1 MVLAVLAMST
11 CSPWVTWVVCCP
23 LIYIYIYM
31 VYIFSDLLEFLVDIS
46 YLCWRI
52 FNQLTLFI
60 MAVTRN
66 NLSMKMNG
74 KVGAYSFYTST
85 GGRQVARIANNSS
98 NYGETA
104 KRTVAMQTRR
114 SRWGNLVSFYSAN
127 KDLMAR
133 AYERKAA
140 NISDYNRFMQLN
152 IPLASV
158 SLVKDDFMRG
168 MAILQEYVIADGS
181 LPEID
186 VAEVG
191 EEGCVFNLLTKIDGE
206 FADKTIGQV
215 SVDLLDNNPQLQ
227 AGDQLTFVS
236 YTNAG
241 TTPSTIRIYRHLCEM
256 TIDTNSAVSFG
267 SLKYANI
274 IAGNGLK
281 VVIAGQGDVF
291 GQAIIHSR
299 SVGGSLLVSRAKITL
314 NNDTLVEQ
322 FSEPEAVKRAIN
334 SYGVDSE
341 KLLEPGSTEQ
351 PRPSSLPELAKISSI
366 ISPLGCARLK
376 ITDNQSGA
384 VFYNEAY
391 LPLGTMVNL
400 SIVDS
405 VGYNIEK
412 IPWPDEPENYEVVG
426 DITFNIKGVP
436 TR

>member
-1 MVLAVLAMST
+1 
-11 CSPWVTWVVCCP
+11 
-23 LIYIYIYM
+23 M
-31 VYIFSDLLEFLVDIS
+31 VYIFSDLLEFLIDIS

-133 AYERKAA
+133 AYERKGA
-140 NISDYNRFMQLN
+140 NLSDYNRFMQLN

-191 EEGCVFNLLTKIDGE
+191 EDGCVFNLLTKIDGE
-206 FADKTIGQV
+206 FADKTIGEI

-227 AGDQLTFVS
+227 QGDQLTFIS

-256 TIDTNSAVSFG
+256 TIDTKSAVSFG
-267 SLKYANI
+267 TLKYANI
-274 IAGNGLK
+274 IAGNGNK

-314 NNDTLVEQ
+314 NNDTLVRQ
-322 FSEPEAVKRAIN
+322 FSAPEAVKKAID
-334 SYGVDSE
+334 SYGVDAE
-341 KLLEPGSTEQ
+341 KLLEPGSPEQ
-351 PRPSSLPELAKISSI
+351 PAPAPIPSLATISAVITPPECATFLVRDSETGESLGSEVSLPIGSI
-366 ISPLGCARLK
+366 VSLDITPNERYNIVTSPQVEDSGQYVV
-376 ITDNQSGA
+376 TDN
-384 VFYNEAY
+384 VTFTIT
-391 LPLGTMVNL
+391 GT
-400 SIVDS
+400 
-405 VGYNIEK
+405 
-412 IPWPDEPENYEVVG
+412 P
-426 DITFNIKGVP
+426 KG
-436 TR
+436 

>member
-1 MVLAVLAMST
+1 
-11 CSPWVTWVVCCP
+11 
-23 LIYIYIYM
+23 
-31 VYIFSDLLEFLVDIS
+31 
-46 YLCWRI
+46 
-52 FNQLTLFI
+52 

-133 AYERKAA
+133 AYERKGA
-140 NISDYNRFMQLN
+140 NLSDYNRFMQLN

-186 VAEVG
+186 VAEVQ
-191 EEGCVFNLLTKIDGE
+191 EDGCVFNLLTKIDGE
-206 FADKTIGQV
+206 FADKTIGQI

-227 AGDQLTFVS
+227 QGDQITFVS

-256 TIDTNSAVSFG
+256 TIDTKSAVSFG
-267 SLKYANI
+267 SLKFANI
-274 IAGNGLK
+274 IAGNGNK

-299 SVGGSLLVSRAKITL
+299 SVGGSLLVSRAKIML
-314 NNDTLVEQ
+314 NSDTLVRQ
-322 FSEPEAVKRAIN
+322 FSAPEAVKKAID
-334 SYGVDSE
+334 SYGVDNE
-341 KLLEPGSTEQ
+341 KLLEPGSPEQ
-351 PRPSSLPELAKISSI
+351 AKPSYIGPLAKISAVI
-366 ISPLGCARLK
+366 TPPECA
-376 ITDNQSGA
+376 
-384 VFYNEAY
+384 
-391 LPLGTMVNL
+391 
-400 SIVDS
+400 
-405 VGYNIEK
+405 
-412 IPWPDEPENYEVVG
+412 
-426 DITFNIKGVP
+426 TFNVYDYESGQTFEGGTSLPIGSVVALNVNPAPGFTTVMTPLPEDPGNYTVEGDVEFTIKG
-436 TR
+436 TRQG

>member
-1 MVLAVLAMST
+1 
-11 CSPWVTWVVCCP
+11 
-23 LIYIYIYM
+23 
-31 VYIFSDLLEFLVDIS
+31 
-46 YLCWRI
+46 
-52 FNQLTLFI
+52 

-152 IPLASV
+152 IPLATV

-186 VAEVG
+186 VAEVQETG
-191 EEGCVFNLLTKIDGE
+191 MVFNLLSKIDGE
-206 FADKTIGQV
+206 FADNTIGQI
-215 SVDLLDNNPQLQ
+215 SMDLLDNNPQLQ
-227 AGDQLTFVS
+227 QGDQITFVS

-256 TIDTNSAVSFG
+256 TIDTKSAVSFG
-267 SLKYANI
+267 TLKYANI
-274 IAGNGLK
+274 IAGNGNK

-314 NNDTLVEQ
+314 NSDTLVRQ
-322 FSEPEAVKRAIN
+322 FSTPEAVKKAID
-334 SYGVDSE
+334 SYGVDTE
-341 KLLEPGSTEQ
+341 KLLEPGSPEQ
-351 PRPSSLPELAKISSI
+351 PKPAPMPEMATISAV

-376 ITDNQSGA
+376 ITDNATGA
-384 VFYNEAY
+384 IFYNKAS
-391 LPLGTMVNL
+391 LPIGSIVDL
-400 SIVDS
+400 SIVDYD
-405 VGYNIEK
+405 GYDIQM
-412 IPWPDEPENYEVVG
+412 IPRPEMPEEFEVVG
-426 DITFNIKGVP
+426 DITFNIKGTPKSV
-436 TR
+436 

>member
-1 MVLAVLAMST
+1 
-11 CSPWVTWVVCCP
+11 
-23 LIYIYIYM
+23 
-31 VYIFSDLLEFLVDIS
+31 
-46 YLCWRI
+46 
-52 FNQLTLFI
+52 

-133 AYERKAA
+133 AYERKGA
-140 NISDYNRFMQLN
+140 NLSDYNRFMQLN
-152 IPLASV
+152 IPIASV

-181 LPEID
+181 LPGID
-186 VAEVG
+186 VAEVQ
-191 EEGCVFNLLTKIDGE
+191 EDGCVFNLLTGIDGE

-215 SVDLLDNNPQLQ
+215 SVDLLDHNPQLQ
-227 AGDQLTFVS
+227 QGDQLTFVS

-256 TIDTNSAVSFG
+256 TIDTKSAVSFG
-267 SLKYANI
+267 TLKYANI

-299 SVGGSLLVSRAKITL
+299 SVGGALLVSRAKITL
-314 NNDTLVEQ
+314 NNDTFVRQ
-322 FSEPEAVKRAIN
+322 FSAPEAVKKAID
-334 SYGVDSE
+334 SYGVDAE
-341 KLLEPGSTEQ
+341 KLLVPGSPEQ
-351 PRPSSLPELAKISSI
+351 PAPAPIPALAKILITNTPSYAGSI
-366 ISPLGCARLK
+366 RIVNEDEGISAANYLSVPIGTT
-376 ITDNQSGA
+376 ITLQPQPQEGYTLQGIDPTYPVQQDIVVNGDMSLTASWKQS
-384 VFYNEAY
+384 V
-391 LPLGTMVNL
+391 
-400 SIVDS
+400 
-405 VGYNIEK
+405 
-412 IPWPDEPENYEVVG
+412 
-426 DITFNIKGVP
+426 
-436 TR
+436 

>member
-1 MVLAVLAMST
+1 
-11 CSPWVTWVVCCP
+11 
-23 LIYIYIYM
+23 
-31 VYIFSDLLEFLVDIS
+31 
-46 YLCWRI
+46 
-52 FNQLTLFI
+52 

-133 AYERKAA
+133 AYERKSA

-152 IPLASV
+152 IPLATV

-181 LPEID
+181 LPAID
-186 VAEVG
+186 VAEVQ
-191 EEGCVFNLLTKIDGE
+191 EDGCVFNLLTKIDGE
-206 FADKTIGQV
+206 FADKTIGQI

-227 AGDQLTFVS
+227 QGDQLTFVS

-256 TIDTNSAVSFG
+256 TIDTKSAVSFG
-267 SLKYANI
+267 TLKYANI

-314 NNDTLVEQ
+314 NSDTLVRQ
-322 FSEPEAVKRAIN
+322 FSTPEAVKKAID
-334 SYGVDSE
+334 SYGVDTE
-341 KLLEPGSTEQ
+341 KLLEPGSSEQ
-351 PRPSSLPELAKISSI
+351 PRTGHLPSLPLIQTVVEPAGTANLQ
-366 ISPLGCARLK
+366 
-376 ITDNQSGA
+376 ITVKDSGA
-384 VFYNEAY
+384 VYYNTAS
-391 LPLGTMVNL
+391 LPIGTIVSLNVSSPEGWESDLLDAPVNL
-400 SIVDS
+400 
-405 VGYNIEK
+405 
-412 IPWPDEPENYEVVG
+412 ENYEVTG
-426 DITFNIKGVP
+426 DVTFYIKS
-436 TR
+436 TKAQ

>member
-1 MVLAVLAMST
+1 
-11 CSPWVTWVVCCP
+11 
-23 LIYIYIYM
+23 
-31 VYIFSDLLEFLVDIS
+31 
-46 YLCWRI
+46 
-52 FNQLTLFI
+52 
-60 MAVTRN
+60 MAVSRN

-133 AYERKAA
+133 AYERKGA
-140 NISDYNRFMQLN
+140 NMSDYNRFMQLN

-181 LPEID
+181 LPGID
-186 VAEVG
+186 VAEVQ
-191 EEGCVFNLLTKIDGE
+191 EDGCVFNLLTKIDGE
-206 FADKTIGQV
+206 FADKTIGQI

-227 AGDQLTFVS
+227 QGDQLTFVS

-256 TIDTNSAVSFG
+256 TIDPKSAVSFG
-267 SLKYANI
+267 TLKYANI

-314 NNDTLVEQ
+314 NNDTLVRQ
-322 FSEPEAVKRAIN
+322 FSAPEAVKKAID
-334 SYGVDSE
+334 SYGVDTE
-341 KLLEPGSTEQ
+341 KLLEPGSSEQ
-351 PRPSSLPELAKISSI
+351 PRPTHIDKLAMIDSV
-366 ISPLGCARLK
+366 ISPAGCAKMK
-376 ITDNQSGA
+376 ITDKGTGS
-384 VFYNEAY
+384 VFYDSA
-391 LPLGTMVNL
+391 PFPIGTL
-400 SIVDS
+400 LQFDLIPSE
-405 VGYNIEK
+405 GYNVDFE
-412 IPWPDEPENYEVVG
+412 PQFADPENYEVVG
-426 DITFNIKGVP
+426 DLTFNIKGTP
-436 TR
+436 KQG

>member
-1 MVLAVLAMST
+1 
-11 CSPWVTWVVCCP
+11 
-23 LIYIYIYM
+23 
-31 VYIFSDLLEFLVDIS
+31 
-46 YLCWRI
+46 
-52 FNQLTLFI
+52 

-133 AYERKAA
+133 AYERKGA
-140 NISDYNRFMQLN
+140 NLSDYNRFMQLN
-152 IPLASV
+152 IPLATV

-186 VAEVG
+186 VAEVQ
-191 EEGCVFNLLTKIDGE
+191 EDGCVFNLLTGIDGE

-215 SVDLLDNNPQLQ
+215 SVDLLDHNPQLQ
-227 AGDQLTFVS
+227 QGDQLTFVS

-256 TIDTNSAVSFG
+256 TIDTKSAVSFG

-274 IAGNGLK
+274 IAGNGNK
-281 VVIAGQGDVF
+281 VVIAGQGNVF

-299 SVGGSLLVSRAKITL
+299 SVGGNLLVSRAKITL
-314 NNDTLVEQ
+314 NSDTLVRQ
-322 FSEPEAVKRAIN
+322 FSAPEAVKKAID

-341 KLLEPGSTEQ
+341 KLLEPGSPEQ
-351 PRPSSLPELAKISSI
+351 PAPAPIPSLAKILITNTPSDAGNI
-366 ISPLGCARLK
+366 RIVNEDEGISAINFLSVPIGTTISLQPQPQEGFTLQGIEPTYPVQQDIVVNGDMSLTASWK
-376 ITDNQSGA
+376 QS
-384 VFYNEAY
+384 V
-391 LPLGTMVNL
+391 
-400 SIVDS
+400 
-405 VGYNIEK
+405 
-412 IPWPDEPENYEVVG
+412 
-426 DITFNIKGVP
+426 
-436 TR
+436 

>member
-1 MVLAVLAMST
+1 
-11 CSPWVTWVVCCP
+11 
-23 LIYIYIYM
+23 
-31 VYIFSDLLEFLVDIS
+31 
-46 YLCWRI
+46 
-52 FNQLTLFI
+52 
-60 MAVTRN
+60 
-66 NLSMKMNG
+66 MKMNG
-74 KVGAYSFYTST
+74 KVGAFSFYTST

-152 IPLASV
+152 IPLATV

-181 LPEID
+181 LPGID
-186 VAEVG
+186 VAEVQ
-191 EEGCVFNLLTKIDGE
+191 EDGCVFNLLTKIDGE

-227 AGDQLTFVS
+227 QGDQLTFIS

-256 TIDTNSAVSFG
+256 TIDTRSAVSFG

-314 NNDTLVEQ
+314 NSDTLVRQ
-322 FSEPEAVKRAIN
+322 FSAPEAVKKAID

-341 KLLEPGSTEQ
+341 KLLEPGSPEQ
-351 PRPSSLPELAKISSI
+351 PSPAPVPSLATISAVFTPEVAGTLV
-366 ISPLGCARLK
+366 
-376 ITDNQSGA
+376 ITDNETKEVFQAPASFPVGKSVKLNFAPNGA
-384 VFYNEAY
+384 YTLAVEPNPADRNNYIVTGPVEFKVT
-391 LPLGTMVNL
+391 GT
-400 SIVDS
+400 SE
-405 VGYNIEK
+405 G
-412 IPWPDEPENYEVVG
+412 
-426 DITFNIKGVP
+426 
-436 TR
+436 

>member
-1 MVLAVLAMST
+1 
-11 CSPWVTWVVCCP
+11 
-23 LIYIYIYM
+23 
-31 VYIFSDLLEFLVDIS
+31 
-46 YLCWRI
+46 
-52 FNQLTLFI
+52 

-133 AYERKAA
+133 AYERKGA
-140 NISDYNRFMQLN
+140 NLSDYNRFMQLN

-186 VAEVG
+186 VAEVQ
-191 EEGCVFNLLTKIDGE
+191 EDGCVFNLLTKIDGE
-206 FADKTIGQV
+206 FADKTIGQI

-227 AGDQLTFVS
+227 QGDQLTFVS

-256 TIDTNSAVSFG
+256 TIDTKSAVSFG
-267 SLKYANI
+267 SLKYANF

-299 SVGGSLLVSRAKITL
+299 SVGGNLLVSRAKIML
-314 NNDTLVEQ
+314 NSDTLVRQ
-322 FSEPEAVKRAIN
+322 FSAPEAVKKAID
-334 SYGVDSE
+334 SYGVDAD
-341 KLLEPGSTEQ
+341 KLLEPGSAEQ
-351 PRPSSLPELAKISSI
+351 PRPTHMPKMATIS
-366 ISPLGCARLK
+366 
-376 ITDNQSGA
+376 A
-384 VFYNEAY
+384 VFDPVESGVLVITSKDTGEKFANTASV
-391 LPLGTMVNL
+391 PIGTTVELSFNPFPGYNL
-400 SIVDS
+400 SIEPNPSDTDDYIVNDS
-405 VGYNIEK
+405 VSFIVTGT
-412 IPWPDEPENYEVVG
+412 PAV
-426 DITFNIKGVP
+426 
-436 TR
+436 

>member
-1 MVLAVLAMST
+1 
-11 CSPWVTWVVCCP
+11 
-23 LIYIYIYM
+23 
-31 VYIFSDLLEFLVDIS
+31 
-46 YLCWRI
+46 
-52 FNQLTLFI
+52 

-114 SRWGNLVSFYSAN
+114 SRWGNLVSFYSSN

-133 AYERKAA
+133 AYERKGA
-140 NISDYNRFMQLN
+140 NLSDYNRFMQLN

-186 VAEVG
+186 VAEVQ
-191 EEGCVFNLLTKIDGE
+191 EDGCVFNLLTGIDGE
-206 FADKTIGQV
+206 LADKTIGQV
-215 SVDLLDNNPQLQ
+215 SVDLLDHNPQLQ
-227 AGDQLTFVS
+227 TGDQLTFVS

-256 TIDTNSAVSFG
+256 TIDPKSAVSFG

-281 VVIAGQGDVF
+281 VVVAGQGDVF

-314 NNDTLVEQ
+314 NSDTLVRQ
-322 FSEPEAVKRAIN
+322 FSEPEAVQKAIN
-334 SYGVDSE
+334 SYGVDTE
-341 KLLEPGSTEQ
+341 KLLEPGSAEQ
-351 PRPSSLPELAKISSI
+351 PKPTPIAPLAMIDSV
-366 ISPLGCARLK
+366 ISPTGCARLK
-376 ITDNQSGA
+376 ITDKDTGS
-384 VFYNEAY
+384 VFYDSA
-391 LPLGTMVNL
+391 PFPIGTLLQFDVIPSEGYDVNWEPQFG
-400 SIVDS
+400 D
-405 VGYNIEK
+405 
-412 IPWPDEPENYEVVG
+412 PENYEVVG
-426 DITFNIKGVP
+426 DLTFNIKGTP
-436 TR
+436 KQG

>member
-1 MVLAVLAMST
+1 
-11 CSPWVTWVVCCP
+11 
-23 LIYIYIYM
+23 
-31 VYIFSDLLEFLVDIS
+31 
-46 YLCWRI
+46 
-52 FNQLTLFI
+52 

-133 AYERKAA
+133 AYERKGA
-140 NISDYNRFMQLN
+140 NLSDYNRFMQLN

-181 LPEID
+181 LPAID
-186 VAEVG
+186 VAEVQ
-191 EEGCVFNLLTKIDGE
+191 EDGCVFNLLTGIDGE
-206 FADKTIGQV
+206 FADKTIGQI
-215 SVDLLDNNPQLQ
+215 SVDLLDHNPQLQ
-227 AGDQLTFVS
+227 AGDQLTFIS

-241 TTPSTIRIYRHLCEM
+241 ATPSTIRIYRHLCEM
-256 TIDTNSAVSFG
+256 TIDTKSAVSFG

-299 SVGGSLLVSRAKITL
+299 SVGGNLLVSRAKITL
-314 NNDTLVEQ
+314 NSDTPVRQ
-322 FSEPEAVKRAIN
+322 FSAPEAVKKAID

-341 KLLEPGSTEQ
+341 KLLEPGSPEQ
-351 PRPSSLPELAKISSI
+351 PAPRPIAQPAMIESV
-366 ISPLGCARLK
+366 ISPAGCAQLK
-376 ITDNQSGA
+376 IIDKSTGA
-384 VFYNEAY
+384 VFYNSGAFQIGAI
-391 LPLGTMVNL
+391 LGFDVIASEGYT
-400 SIVDS
+400 VDWEPQL
-405 VGYNIEK
+405 G
-412 IPWPDEPENYEVVG
+412 DPENYEVVG
-426 DITFNIKGVP
+426 DLTFNIKG
-436 TR
+436 TKTT

>member
-1 MVLAVLAMST
+1 
-11 CSPWVTWVVCCP
+11 
-23 LIYIYIYM
+23 
-31 VYIFSDLLEFLVDIS
+31 
-46 YLCWRI
+46 
-52 FNQLTLFI
+52 

-140 NISDYNRFMQLN
+140 NLSDYNRFMQLN

-186 VAEVG
+186 VAEV
-191 EEGCVFNLLTKIDGE
+191 EEDGMVFNLLTSLDGE
-206 FADKTIGQV
+206 FADYPI
-215 SVDLLDNNPQLQ
+215 SAISADLLNKNPQLQ
-227 AGDQLTFVS
+227 NGDQLTFIS

-241 TTPSTIRIYRHLCEM
+241 NTPSTIRIYRQLCEM
-256 TIDTNSAVSFG
+256 TIDTDSDVSFG

-274 IAGNGLK
+274 VAGNGLK
-281 VVIAGQGDVF
+281 VVIAGQGNVF

-299 SVGGSLLVSRAKITL
+299 SVGGNLLVSRAKIRL
-314 NNDTLVEQ
+314 NSDTLVKQ
-322 FSEPEAVKRAIN
+322 FSAPEAVKKAID
-334 SYGVDSE
+334 SYGVDNE

-351 PRPSSLPELAKISSI
+351 PKPSGLPELAKISAI
-366 ISPLGCARLK
+366 ISPIGCARLK
-376 ITDNQSGA
+376 ITDNESGA

-391 LPLGTMVNL
+391 LPIGAMVNL

-412 IPWPDEPENYEVVG
+412 IPWPAEPENYEVVCYEYL
-426 DITFNIKGVP
+426 
-436 TR
+436 

>member
-1 MVLAVLAMST
+1 
-11 CSPWVTWVVCCP
+11 
-23 LIYIYIYM
+23 
-31 VYIFSDLLEFLVDIS
+31 
-46 YLCWRI
+46 
-52 FNQLTLFI
+52 

-181 LPEID
+181 LPAID
-186 VAEVG
+186 VAEVQ
-191 EEGCVFNLLTKIDGE
+191 EDGCVFNLLTKIDGE
-206 FADKTIGQV
+206 FADKTIGQI

-227 AGDQLTFVS
+227 QGDQLTFVS

-256 TIDTNSAVSFG
+256 TIDTKSAVSFG

-314 NNDTLVEQ
+314 NSDTLVRQ
-322 FSEPEAVKRAIN
+322 FSAPEAVKKAID
-334 SYGVDSE
+334 SYGVDTE
-341 KLLEPGSTEQ
+341 KLLEPGSPEQ
-351 PRPSSLPELAKISSI
+351 PKPRPIAPLAQISAVVNPAGS
-366 ISPLGCARLK
+366 ARLL
-376 ITDNQSGA
+376 ITDNETGSKYYDSA
-384 VFYNEAY
+384 S
-391 LPLGTMVNL
+391 LPIGSNVDL
-400 SIVDS
+400 SIIVSEGYSLGEVEPWLS
-405 VGYNIEK
+405 V
-412 IPWPDEPENYEVVG
+412 PEAFDVVG
-426 DITFNIKGVP
+426 DVTFNITCTK
-436 TR
+436 TT

>member
-1 MVLAVLAMST
+1 
-11 CSPWVTWVVCCP
+11 
-23 LIYIYIYM
+23 
-31 VYIFSDLLEFLVDIS
+31 
-46 YLCWRI
+46 
-52 FNQLTLFI
+52 

-186 VAEVG
+186 VAEIQ
-191 EEGCVFNLLTKIDGE
+191 EDGCVFNLLTGIDEE
-206 FADKTIGQV
+206 FASKTIGQV
-215 SVDLLDNNPQLQ
+215 SVDLLDHNPQLQ
-227 AGDQLTFVS
+227 QGDQLTFIS

-241 TTPSTIRIYRHLCEM
+241 TTPSTIRIYRYLCEM
-256 TIDTNSAVSFG
+256 TIDTKSAVSFG
-267 SLKYANI
+267 TLKYANMV
-274 IAGNGLK
+274 AGNGLK
-281 VVIAGQGDVF
+281 VVLAGDGNVF

-314 NNDTLVEQ
+314 NSDTLVRQ
-322 FSEPEAVKRAIN
+322 FSAPEAVKKAID
-334 SYGVDSE
+334 SYGVDTE
-341 KLLEPGSTEQ
+341 KLLEPGSPDQ
-351 PRPSSLPELAKISSI
+351 PKPAPMPSLAEIKVVA
-366 ISPLGCARLK
+366 SPSDCGHLE
-376 ITDNQSGA
+376 ITDTETGA
-384 VFYNEAY
+384 IYIDNAA
-391 LPLGTMVNL
+391 LPVGTAIKFKIKASPGYDVSVVPIVENDETVSLLGDM
-400 SIVDS
+400 
-405 VGYNIEK
+405 
-412 IPWPDEPENYEVVG
+412 
-426 DITFNIKGVP
+426 TFNLIGNQLG
-436 TR
+436 

>member
-1 MVLAVLAMST
+1 
-11 CSPWVTWVVCCP
+11 
-23 LIYIYIYM
+23 
-31 VYIFSDLLEFLVDIS
+31 
-46 YLCWRI
+46 
-52 FNQLTLFI
+52 

-133 AYERKAA
+133 AYERKGA
-140 NISDYNRFMQLN
+140 NLSDYNRFMQLN

-181 LPEID
+181 LPEIG
-186 VAEVG
+186 VAEVQ
-191 EEGCVFNLLTKIDGE
+191 EDGCVFNLLTGIDGE

-215 SVDLLDNNPQLQ
+215 SQDLLDHNPQLQ
-227 AGDQLTFVS
+227 QGDQLTFVD

-256 TIDTNSAVSFG
+256 TIDTKSAVSFG
-267 SLKYANI
+267 TLRYANI

-281 VVIAGQGDVF
+281 VVIAGQGNVF

-299 SVGGSLLVSRAKITL
+299 SVGGTLLVSRAKITL
-314 NNDTLVEQ
+314 NSDTLVRQ
-322 FSEPEAVKRAIN
+322 FSAPEAVKKAID
-334 SYGVDSE
+334 SYGVDNE
-341 KLLEPGSTEQ
+341 KLLEPGSPQQ
-351 PRPSSLPELAKISSI
+351 PKPTHIPEMAKISSVFE
-366 ISPLGCARLK
+366 PAGCASLK
-376 ITDNQSGA
+376 IIDHVDSKTWD
-384 VFYNEAY
+384 NEAS
-391 LPLGTMVNL
+391 LPIG
-400 SIVDS
+400 S
-405 VGYNIEK
+405 VVEITAVPAEGYTISLIE
-412 IPWPDEPENYEVVG
+412 PQMADPENYEVVG
-426 DITFNIKGVP
+426 DVTFSVKGS
-436 TR
+436 RNA

>member
-1 MVLAVLAMST
+1 
-11 CSPWVTWVVCCP
+11 
-23 LIYIYIYM
+23 
-31 VYIFSDLLEFLVDIS
+31 
-46 YLCWRI
+46 
-52 FNQLTLFI
+52 

-152 IPLASV
+152 IPLAAV

-186 VAEVG
+186 VAEVQ
-191 EEGCVFNLLTKIDGE
+191 EDGCVFNLLTKIDGE

-227 AGDQLTFVS
+227 VGDQLTFVS

-256 TIDTNSAVSFG
+256 TIDTKSAVSFG

-274 IAGNGLK
+274 IAGNALK
-281 VVIAGQGDVF
+281 VAIAGQGDVF

-314 NNDTLVEQ
+314 NSDTLVRQ
-322 FSEPEAVKRAIN
+322 FSAPEAVKKAID
-334 SYGVDSE
+334 SYGVDNE
-341 KLLEPGSTEQ
+341 KLLEPGSPEQ
-351 PRPSSLPELAKISSI
+351 PAPTNIAPIAKISAVITPAECGYLQIEDNETNI
-366 ISPLGCARLK
+366 IYK
-376 ITDNQSGA
+376 
-384 VFYNEAY
+384 NEAY
-391 LPLGTMVNL
+391 LPVGANVSIISIANDGWHINTDPAL
-400 SIVDS
+400 SNNDS
-405 VGYNIEK
+405 
-412 IPWPDEPENYEVVG
+412 YEVVG
-426 DITFNIKGVP
+426 DITFKITGE
-436 TR
+436 RASS

>member
-1 MVLAVLAMST
+1 
-11 CSPWVTWVVCCP
+11 
-23 LIYIYIYM
+23 
-31 VYIFSDLLEFLVDIS
+31 
-46 YLCWRI
+46 
-52 FNQLTLFI
+52 

-152 IPLASV
+152 IPLATV

-186 VAEVG
+186 VAEVQ
-191 EEGCVFNLLTKIDGE
+191 EDGCVFNLLTKIDGE

-227 AGDQLTFVS
+227 QGDQITFVS

-256 TIDTNSAVSFG
+256 TIDTKSAVSFG
-267 SLKYANI
+267 TLKYANI

-314 NNDTLVEQ
+314 NSDTLVRQ
-322 FSEPEAVKRAIN
+322 FSAPEAVKKAID

-341 KLLEPGSTEQ
+341 KLLEPGSPQQ
-351 PRPSSLPELAKISSI
+351 PKPTPMPEMATISAVITPPECAK
-366 ISPLGCARLK
+366 LE
-376 ITDNQSGA
+376 ITDNVTGA
-384 VFYNEAY
+384 VFYNKAS
-391 LPLGTMVNL
+391 LPIGS
-400 SIVDS
+400 SIKINVITS
-405 VGYNIEK
+405 AGYTTTDLQ
-412 IPWPDEPENYEVVG
+412 PSYGDPENIDVVG
-426 DITFNIKGVP
+426 DITFTITGQAQQ
-436 TR
+436 

>member
-1 MVLAVLAMST
+1 
-11 CSPWVTWVVCCP
+11 
-23 LIYIYIYM
+23 
-31 VYIFSDLLEFLVDIS
+31 
-46 YLCWRI
+46 
-52 FNQLTLFI
+52 

-133 AYERKAA
+133 AYERKGA
-140 NISDYNRFMQLN
+140 NLSDYNRFMQLN
-152 IPLASV
+152 IPLATV

-186 VAEVG
+186 VAEV
-191 EEGCVFNLLTKIDGE
+191 EEDGMVFNLLTKIDEE
-206 FADKTIGQV
+206 FADYTIGNI

-227 AGDQLTFVS
+227 QGDQLTFIS

-256 TIDTNSAVSFG
+256 TIDTKSAVSFG
-267 SLKYANI
+267 TLKYANI
-274 IAGNGLK
+274 IAGNGNK

-299 SVGGSLLVSRAKITL
+299 SVGGSLLVSRAKIML
-314 NNDTLVEQ
+314 NSDTLVKQ
-322 FSEPEAVKRAIN
+322 FSAPEAVKKAID
-334 SYGVDSE
+334 SYGVDTE
-341 KLLEPGSTEQ
+341 KLLEPGSPEQ
-351 PRPSSLPELAKISSI
+351 PKPAPIPSLAKILITNTPSDAGSI
-366 ISPLGCARLK
+366 RIVNEDEGISAANFLSVPIGTTISLQPQPQDGYTLQGIEPTYPVQQDIVVNGDMSLTASWK
-376 ITDNQSGA
+376 QGA
-384 VFYNEAY
+384 
-391 LPLGTMVNL
+391 
-400 SIVDS
+400 
-405 VGYNIEK
+405 
-412 IPWPDEPENYEVVG
+412 
-426 DITFNIKGVP
+426 
-436 TR
+436 

>member
-1 MVLAVLAMST
+1 
-11 CSPWVTWVVCCP
+11 
-23 LIYIYIYM
+23 
-31 VYIFSDLLEFLVDIS
+31 
-46 YLCWRI
+46 
-52 FNQLTLFI
+52 

-133 AYERKAA
+133 AYERKGA
-140 NISDYNRFMQLN
+140 NLSDYNRFMQLN

-186 VAEVG
+186 VAEV
-191 EEGCVFNLLTKIDGE
+191 EESGMVFNLLSKIDGE
-206 FADKTIGQV
+206 FADNTIGQI

-227 AGDQLTFVS
+227 QGDQLTFVS

-256 TIDTNSAVSFG
+256 TIDTKSAVSFG
-267 SLKYANI
+267 TLKYANI
-274 IAGNGLK
+274 VAGNGNK

-299 SVGGSLLVSRAKITL
+299 SVGGSLLVSRAKIML
-314 NNDTLVEQ
+314 NSDTLVKQ
-322 FSEPEAVKRAIN
+322 FSAPEAVKKAID
-334 SYGVDSE
+334 SYGVDTE
-341 KLLEPGSTEQ
+341 KLLEPGSPEQ
-351 PRPSSLPELAKISSI
+351 PAPTPIPALPKIQTIVEPEGS
-366 ISPLGCARLK
+366 ANLK
-376 ITDNQSGA
+376 ITVKNTGE
-384 VFYNEAY
+384 VFYNTAS
-391 LPLGTMVNL
+391 LPVGTIVELIALASAGWEVAL
-400 SIVDS
+400 S
-405 VGYNIEK
+405 
-412 IPWPDEPENYEVVG
+412 PAPEDTSNYEVTG
-426 DITFNIKGVP
+426 DVTFYLKSTKEG
-436 TR
+436 

>member
-1 MVLAVLAMST
+1 
-11 CSPWVTWVVCCP
+11 
-23 LIYIYIYM
+23 
-31 VYIFSDLLEFLVDIS
+31 
-46 YLCWRI
+46 
-52 FNQLTLFI
+52 

-181 LPEID
+181 LPMID
-186 VAEVG
+186 VAEVQ
-191 EEGCVFNLLTKIDGE
+191 EDGCVFNLLTKIDGE
-206 FADKTIGQV
+206 FADKTIGQI

-227 AGDQLTFVS
+227 QGDQLTFVS

-256 TIDTNSAVSFG
+256 TIDTKSAVSFG
-267 SLKYANI
+267 TLKYANI

-299 SVGGSLLVSRAKITL
+299 SVGGNLLVSRAKITL
-314 NNDTLVEQ
+314 NNDTLVRQ
-322 FSEPEAVKRAIN
+322 FSAPEAVKKAID
-334 SYGVDSE
+334 SYGVDTE
-341 KLLEPGSTEQ
+341 KLLEPGSSEQ
-351 PRPSSLPELAKISSI
+351 PRPTHMPKMAEIKVVA
-366 ISPLGCARLK
+366 SPSDCGHVE
-376 ITDNQSGA
+376 ITDTETGA
-384 VFYNEAY
+384 IYIDNAA
-391 LPLGTMVNL
+391 LPVGTAIRFKIKASPSYDVSVVPAVEDDETLSLLGDM
-400 SIVDS
+400 
-405 VGYNIEK
+405 
-412 IPWPDEPENYEVVG
+412 
-426 DITFNIKGVP
+426 TFNLIGTLKG
-436 TR
+436 

>member
-1 MVLAVLAMST
+1 
-11 CSPWVTWVVCCP
+11 
-23 LIYIYIYM
+23 
-31 VYIFSDLLEFLVDIS
+31 
-46 YLCWRI
+46 
-52 FNQLTLFI
+52 

-133 AYERKAA
+133 AYERKGA
-140 NISDYNRFMQLN
+140 NLSDYNRFMQLN
-152 IPLASV
+152 IPLATV

-186 VAEVG
+186 VAEVQ
-191 EEGCVFNLLTKIDGE
+191 EDGCVFNLLTKIDGE
-206 FADKTIGQV
+206 FADKTIGQI

-227 AGDQLTFVS
+227 QGDQITFIS

-241 TTPSTIRIYRHLCEM
+241 ATPSTIRIYRHLCEM
-256 TIDTNSAVSFG
+256 TIDTKSAVSFG
-267 SLKYANI
+267 TLKYANI

-314 NNDTLVEQ
+314 NSDTLVRQ
-322 FSEPEAVKRAIN
+322 FSAPEAVKKAID
-334 SYGVDSE
+334 SYGVDAD
-341 KLLEPGSTEQ
+341 KLLEPGSPEQ
-351 PRPSSLPELAKISSI
+351 PRPSHIDKLGVIDSV
-366 ISPLGCARLK
+366 ISPAGCASLK
-376 ITDNQSGA
+376 ITDKGTGSI
-384 VFYNEAY
+384 FYDSASFPIGTQLSFEVVPSENFNVDWE
-391 LPLGTMVNL
+391 PQLG
-400 SIVDS
+400 D
-405 VGYNIEK
+405 
-412 IPWPDEPENYEVVG
+412 PENYEVVG
-426 DITFNIKGVP
+426 DLTFNIKGTP
-436 TR
+436 KQG

>member
-1 MVLAVLAMST
+1 
-11 CSPWVTWVVCCP
+11 
-23 LIYIYIYM
+23 
-31 VYIFSDLLEFLVDIS
+31 
-46 YLCWRI
+46 
-52 FNQLTLFI
+52 

-104 KRTVAMQTRR
+104 KRTVTMQTRR

-133 AYERKAA
+133 AYERKGA
-140 NISDYNRFMQLN
+140 NLSDYNRFMQLN

-186 VAEVG
+186 VAEVE
-191 EEGCVFNLLTKIDGE
+191 EEGMVFNLLTSIDGE
-206 FADKTIGQV
+206 FADNTIGQI
-215 SVDLLDNNPQLQ
+215 SVDLMEHNPQLQ
-227 AGDQLTFVS
+227 VGDQLTFVS

-256 TIDTNSAVSFG
+256 TIDPKSAVSFG

-314 NNDTLVEQ
+314 NSDTLVRQ
-322 FSEPEAVKRAIN
+322 FSAPEAVKKAIE
-334 SYGVDSE
+334 SYGVDTE
-341 KLLEPGSTEQ
+341 KLLEPGSPDQ
-351 PRPSSLPELAKISSI
+351 PRPTHIAPLAKISAVI
-366 ISPLGCARLK
+366 TPPECA
-376 ITDNQSGA
+376 
-384 VFYNEAY
+384 
-391 LPLGTMVNL
+391 
-400 SIVDS
+400 
-405 VGYNIEK
+405 
-412 IPWPDEPENYEVVG
+412 
-426 DITFNIKGVP
+426 TFNVYDYESKQTFEGGASLQIGSVVALNVNPAPGFTTVMTPKPEDPGNYTVEGDVEFTITG
-436 TR
+436 TRQG

>member
-1 MVLAVLAMST
+1 
-11 CSPWVTWVVCCP
+11 
-23 LIYIYIYM
+23 
-31 VYIFSDLLEFLVDIS
+31 
-46 YLCWRI
+46 
-52 FNQLTLFI
+52 

-152 IPLASV
+152 IPLATV

-186 VAEVG
+186 VSEVE
-191 EEGCVFNLLTKIDGE
+191 EEGMVFNLLSGIDGE
-206 FADKTIGQV
+206 FADNTIGQV
-215 SVDLLDNNPQLQ
+215 STDLLDHNPQLQ
-227 AGDQLTFVS
+227 VGDQITFIS

-256 TIDTNSAVSFG
+256 TLDTKSAVSFG

-274 IAGNGLK
+274 IAGNGSK
-281 VVIAGQGDVF
+281 VVIAGQGNVF

-299 SVGGSLLVSRAKITL
+299 SVGGSLLVSRARITL
-314 NNDTLVEQ
+314 NSNTLVKQ
-322 FSEPEAVKRAIN
+322 FSAPEAVKKAID
-334 SYGVDSE
+334 SYGVDAE
-341 KLLEPGSTEQ
+341 KLLEPGSPEQ
-351 PRPSSLPELAKISSI
+351 PAPAPIPSLATISAVITPPECATFLVRDSETGKSLGSEVSLPI
-366 ISPLGCARLK
+366 G
-376 ITDNQSGA
+376 
-384 VFYNEAY
+384 
-391 LPLGTMVNL
+391 
-400 SIVDS
+400 SIVSLDITANERYNIVTSPEVTDLGQYVVTDS
-405 VGYNIEK
+405 VTFT
-412 IPWPDEPENYEVVG
+412 
-426 DITFNIKGVP
+426 ITGSPKV
-436 TR
+436 

>member
-1 MVLAVLAMST
+1 
-11 CSPWVTWVVCCP
+11 
-23 LIYIYIYM
+23 
-31 VYIFSDLLEFLVDIS
+31 
-46 YLCWRI
+46 
-52 FNQLTLFI
+52 

-133 AYERKAA
+133 AYERKGA
-140 NISDYNRFMQLN
+140 NLSDYNRFMQLN

-186 VAEVG
+186 VAEVQ
-191 EEGCVFNLLTKIDGE
+191 EDGCVFNLLTTLDGE
-206 FADKTIGQV
+206 FTGYSIGAI
-215 SVDLLDNNPQLQ
+215 SVDLLDKNPQLRE
-227 AGDQLTFVS
+227 GDQITFVS

-241 TTPSTIRIYRHLCEM
+241 TTPSTIRIYRYLCEM
-256 TIDTNSAVSFG
+256 TLDTKSAVSFG
-267 SLKYANI
+267 TLKYANMV
-274 IAGNGLK
+274 AGNGLK
-281 VVIAGQGDVF
+281 VVLAGDGDVF

-314 NNDTLVEQ
+314 NSDTLVRQ
-322 FSEPEAVKRAIN
+322 FSAPEAVKKAID
-334 SYGVDSE
+334 SYGVDNE
-341 KLLEPGSTEQ
+341 KLLEPGSPEQ
-351 PRPSSLPELAKISSI
+351 PRPTHMPEMATISAVI
-366 ISPLGCARLK
+366 NPPECGKLK
-376 ITDNQSGA
+376 ITDNATGA
-384 VFYNEAY
+384 IFYNEAS
-391 LPLGTMVNL
+391 LPIGSSIRVNV
-400 SIVDS
+400 IETA
-405 VGYNIEK
+405 GYRVTDMQ
-412 IPWPDEPENYEVVG
+412 PSYSDPENIDVVG
-426 DITFNIKGVP
+426 DITFTLTGAAQ
-436 TR
+436 

>member
-1 MVLAVLAMST
+1 
-11 CSPWVTWVVCCP
+11 
-23 LIYIYIYM
+23 
-31 VYIFSDLLEFLVDIS
+31 
-46 YLCWRI
+46 
-52 FNQLTLFI
+52 

-66 NLSMKMNG
+66 NLSMKMSG

-133 AYERKAA
+133 AYERKGA
-140 NISDYNRFMQLN
+140 NLSDYNRFMQLN

-186 VAEVG
+186 VALVE
-191 EEGCVFNLLTKIDGE
+191 EEGCVFNLLTSLDGE
-206 FADKTIGQV
+206 FSDNTIGQI
-215 SVDLLDNNPQLQ
+215 SVNLLDHNPQLQ
-227 AGDQLTFVS
+227 EGDQLTFVS

-241 TTPSTIRIYRHLCEM
+241 TTPSTIRIYRHLCEL
-256 TIDTNSAVSFG
+256 TIDSKSAVLFG
-267 SLKYANI
+267 TLKYANI
-274 IAGNGLK
+274 IAGNGLQ

-314 NNDTLVEQ
+314 NSDTLVRQ
-322 FSEPEAVKRAIN
+322 FSAPEAVKKAID
-334 SYGVDSE
+334 SYGVDAD
-341 KLLEPGSTEQ
+341 KLLEPGSTQQ
-351 PRPSSLPELAKISSI
+351 PRPSHNPSLATISAVFTPE
-366 ISPLGCARLK
+366 GCGTLK
-376 ITDNQSGA
+376 I
-384 VFYNEAY
+384 YNKVTGDSDFA
-391 LPLGTMVNL
+391 PMSVPIGTEVKLAFSANP
-400 SIVDS
+400 
-405 VGYNIEK
+405 GYNIAIDPVIED
-412 IPWPDEPENYEVVG
+412 PNNYIVNGPIEFKVTG
-426 DITFNIKGVP
+426 TSKG
-436 TR
+436 

>member
-1 MVLAVLAMST
+1 
-11 CSPWVTWVVCCP
+11 
-23 LIYIYIYM
+23 
-31 VYIFSDLLEFLVDIS
+31 
-46 YLCWRI
+46 
-52 FNQLTLFI
+52 

-98 NYGETA
+98 NYGDTA

-133 AYERKAA
+133 AYERKGA
-140 NISDYNRFMQLN
+140 NLSDYNRFMQLN

-186 VAEVG
+186 VAEIG
-191 EEGCVFNLLTKIDGE
+191 EEECVFNLLTKIDGE
-206 FADKTIGQV
+206 FADMTIGQI
-215 SVDLLDNNPQLQ
+215 SVDLLDNNTQLQ
-227 AGDQLTFVS
+227 QGDQLTFVS

-241 TTPSTIRIYRHLCEM
+241 NTPSTIRIYRHLCEM
-256 TIDTNSAVSFG
+256 TIDTKSAVSFG
-267 SLKYANI
+267 TLKYANI

-314 NNDTLVEQ
+314 NNDTLVSQ
-322 FSEPEAVKRAIN
+322 FSAPEAVKKAID
-334 SYGVDSE
+334 SYGVDAD
-341 KLLEPGSTEQ
+341 KLLEPGSPAQ
-351 PRPSSLPELAKISSI
+351 PRPSHVENLAMIDSV
-366 ISPLGCARLK
+366 ISPAGCARLK
-376 ITDNQSGA
+376 ITDKGTGSI
-384 VFYNEAY
+384 FYDSA
-391 LPLGTMVNL
+391 PFPIGTQLQFDVIP
-400 SIVDS
+400 SE
-405 VGYNIEK
+405 GYNVEWE
-412 IPWPDEPENYEVVG
+412 PQFADPENYEVVG
-426 DITFNIKGVP
+426 DLTFNIKGTP
-436 TR
+436 KQS

>member
-1 MVLAVLAMST
+1 
-11 CSPWVTWVVCCP
+11 
-23 LIYIYIYM
+23 
-31 VYIFSDLLEFLVDIS
+31 
-46 YLCWRI
+46 
-52 FNQLTLFI
+52 

-133 AYERKAA
+133 AFERKGA
-140 NISDYNRFMQLN
+140 NLSDYNRFMQLN

-181 LPEID
+181 LPAID
-186 VAEVG
+186 VSEV
-191 EEGCVFNLLTKIDGE
+191 EENGMVFNLLTTMDGE
-206 FADKTIGQV
+206 FADYTIGQI
-215 SVDLLDNNPQLQ
+215 SINLLDKNPQMQ
-227 AGDQLTFVS
+227 EGDQLTFVS

-256 TIDTNSAVSFG
+256 TIDTKSAVSFG
-267 SLKYANI
+267 TLKYANI
-274 IAGNGLK
+274 VAGNGLK

-291 GQAIIHSR
+291 GQAVIHSR

-314 NNDTLVEQ
+314 SSDTLVRQ
-322 FSEPEAVKRAIN
+322 FSAPEAVKKAIA
-334 SYGVDSE
+334 SYGVDGE
-341 KLLEPGSTEQ
+341 KLLEPGSPEQ
-351 PRPSSLPELAKISSI
+351 PATRPIPANPKISSI
-366 ISPLGCARLK
+366 ITPEGCATFK
-376 ITDNQSGA
+376 IVNNTNGKTYLNQ
-384 VFYNEAY
+384 AY
-391 LPLGTMVNL
+391 VLPG
-400 SIVDS
+400 DS
-405 VGYNIEK
+405 VKIIVEPTAGYTVDYSPKLVDPN
-412 IPWPDEPENYEVVG
+412 NYEVVG
-426 DITFNIKGVP
+426 DITFTVTGTPNQ
-436 TR
+436 